1 MENTQFEQC
10 NLDITKEVMHQNDVI
25 NKGDSEN
32 KTHQNMVN
40 RISEEQI
47 FQENIIFNSIP
58 YLEKTSKKSLECN
71 ICYKTLSS
79 KTNLSRHIQQV
90 HNGVKLF
97 QCDTCFLTFAQKS
110 NLKRHLITH
119 EKVSPKLN
127 NTDINQHIRTS
138 NNYQCLYC
146 DDEFSSAH
154 NLKKHEKKYHQ
165 DHLFTNEKQSTKLNN
180 PVIDVQI
187 RTSNNYQCLYCDE
200 EFISAHNLKKH
211 EKKYHQDHLFYNDK
225 QSPKLNSH
233 VIDVQIETFNKYQ
246 CLECDKEFSSP
257 RNLRKHVDKSHQDQK
272 LHECDVCHKQFA
284 KKKHL
289 KAHLHVHTGEK
300 PFACNKSPMKF
311 SQRDSMKKHKSLHVV
326 NHSQKQL
333 FTCVICQKKL
343 PKKDALKD
351 HLWLHNEEKPFSCD
365 KCPIRFTL
373 RETMMAHKKL
383 HMWNYFGNRSF
394 AT

>member
-165 DHLFTNEKQSTKLNN
+165 DHLFYNDKQSPKLNN

-187 RTSNNYQCLYCDE
+187 
-200 EFISAHNLKKH
+200 K
-211 EKKYHQDHLFYNDK
+211 
-225 QSPKLNSH
+225 
-233 VIDVQIETFNKYQ
+233 TFNKYQ